1 MGNFFSFCQ
10 HQNVTFW
17 MLQKVAS
24 LIIFREKMLKQSP
37 HQLCSWKWIGLSWVC
52 LLTEYDYVVEL
63 LLLCMIRWILS
74 HVKWISTSS
83 VEQCFKKRMCPISHK
98 WFKMFIK
105 MKPDVFLPTWLTEIF
120 FHFFSS
126 SYCLRLRRPDCSRAS
141 CNSHGEVGRI
151 LDFSR
156 LLMIRWITNIPI
168 CSTRPIKATLQFCDD
183 VRIPDKAFLYF
194 MSFLFFAEKMPT
206 FLRSKQQ

>member
-1 MGNFFSFCQ
+1 MNR
-10 HQNVTFW
+10 T
-17 MLQKVAS
+17 
-24 LIIFREKMLKQSP
+24 
-37 HQLCSWKWIGLSWVC
+37 GLS
-52 LLTEYDYVVEL
+52 
-63 LLLCMIRWILS
+63 LS
-74 HVKWISTSS
+74 PNRTWLRSWTTFVMHDKVDIVTCEMNFSTSS

-120 FHFFSS
+120 FHLFSS

-194 MSFLFFAEKMPT
+194 ILCLFFFCRENAHVFKVKATINM
-206 FLRSKQQ
+206 SKKK